1 MVKTSRTYWLILV
14 DRLNT
19 KSMLRRRHLNIQDSD
34 ACVLCNTREV
44 ETIEH
49 LFFDCPFTKDC
60 WTAIHVDWDASFPLQ
75 DRFNQARLSSNLP
88 LFTEATLIAAWEL
101 WELCN
106 DKVFQRRTPTPALW
120 LANFESQGLLQSV
133 QFKDEIR
140 TSFCVWLDAFS

>member
-1 MVKTSRTYWLILV
+1 MCYEVGSNEDGFESLSGVGILEVADLSLEEPQMKSLSFEGGDEDVKTSRTYWLILV

-49 LFFDCPFTKDC
+49 LFFDCPFAKDC

-88 LFTEATLIAAWEL
+88 FFTEATLIAAWEL
-101 WELCN
+101 
-106 DKVFQRRTPTPALW
+106 
-120 LANFESQGLLQSV
+120 
-133 QFKDEIR
+133 
-140 TSFCVWLDAFS
+140 